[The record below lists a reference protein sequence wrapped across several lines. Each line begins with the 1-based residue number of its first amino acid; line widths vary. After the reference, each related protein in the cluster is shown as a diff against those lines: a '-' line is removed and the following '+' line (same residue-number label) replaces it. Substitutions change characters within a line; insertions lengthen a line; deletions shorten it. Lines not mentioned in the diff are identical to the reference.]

1 MMAPSAGFWTI
12 KLPEAE
18 QLELTS
24 KLDRRRERKRTW
36 RDLRDF
42 VLDAS
47 PYSRLVAPLRAVTAN
62 TPADIAAEKVAKIKR
77 KLNISNKD
85 LRPATAADITAGTS
99 VADGAASIA
108 EWKSETAQM
117 MSLLGPDSEHAHPYP
132 LLQLNQTLQNA
143 GSSIVSSSS
152 TANLHASQLSASGY
166 LEDYQLPHYIHPE
179 PGTDSAAV
187 KRRRTV
193 IGTMLS
199 PAAAREV
206 KLEATLDDYMTAS
219 LPLEPAVL
227 SSSSS
232 RLQQSVKAAYS
243 TTAAAASKQ
252 SKPLTAAAAVVAE
265 VDVFERQRRRLAAFL
280 TAANPEALQQS
291 AAVPAPAVPDTSKSL
306 YSCNSSSNN
315 PERRVTGTA
324 TATGKQFSTA
334 STAATAAMTAAS
346 NSGVYS
352 PTRSAARSRHA
363 SPDRSSTAAAAAA
376 VSPQRSSRHPLQHN
390 STLNS
395 NTNSNNNNKSNSSA
409 SFGLGSDAPVTP
421 LQPSAEM
428 RSSLVQLFESS
439 LGTGHWSDAVAS
451 QLARPLTAAAA
462 YIPVEATAADVAV
475 AGSTGAGVS
484 LAASQTLRC
493 EQQQFSNSS
502 SCCSPSGS
510 AVEAFA
516 LGCSVV
522 SNGSSSKSCCFDGSL
537 RQLSPTS
544 AFSDSFKRNACG
556 LTGTAASATGAG
568 AAGGA
573 RSVSSSAG
581 TAASTLLLTAT
592 LSAAANEEPGA
603 VWLQRLA
610 AVSEQKGDTADAVQL
625 YSEAAHILTTGTLVF
640 CSFHRFTCCHTAGYQ
655 Y

>member
-1 MMAPSAGFWTI
+1 MAPSAGPWAI
-12 KLPEAE
+12 ELPEAE

-24 KLDRRRERKRTW
+24 KLDRRRKRTW
-36 RDLRDF
+36 LDVRDF

-85 LRPATAADITAGTS
+85 LRPATAAGITAGTS

-143 GSSIVSSSS
+143 GSSIVSSNSIVS
-152 TANLHASQLSASGY
+152 LHASQLSASGY
-166 LEDYQLPHYIHPE
+166 LKDYQLPRYIHPE

-199 PAAAREV
+199 PAAAREA
-206 KLEATLDDYMTAS
+206 KLEATLDDYMPAT

-232 RLQQSVKAAYS
+232 RLQQSVKAADS
-243 TTAAAASKQ
+243 TTTAAASKQ

-265 VDVFERQRRRLAAFL
+265 ADDFERQRRRLAAFL

-291 AAVPAPAVPDTSKSL
+291 AAVPAPAMLATSKSF
-306 YSCNSSSNN
+306 YSCNSSSNS
-315 PERRVTGTA
+315 PERRVTGNV
-324 TATGKQFSTA
+324 TATGKQSSTA
-334 STAATAAMTAAS
+334 RTAATAAMTATSHSSATYS
-346 NSGVYS
+346 NMQS

-363 SPDRSSTAAAAAA
+363 SPDRSSAVATA
-376 VSPQRSSRHPLQHN
+376 VSPQRSPTKPLQH
-390 STLNS
+390 T
-395 NTNSNNNNKSNSSA
+395 NNNNNSNSA

-439 LGTGHWSDAVAS
+439 LGSGHWSDAVAS

-493 EQQQFSNSS
+493 EQQQQFGSS
-502 SCCSPSGS
+502 SSSCSPSGS
-510 AVEAFA
+510 APEAFT
-516 LGCSVV
+516 LGSSVV
-522 SNGSSSKSCCFDGSL
+522 SNSSSSKGCCFDESL

-544 AFSDSFKRNACG
+544 AFSDSFKRKACG
-556 LTGTAASATGAG
+556 LTGTTVSATSAGAG
-568 AAGGA
+568 AGA

-581 TAASTLLLTAT
+581 TSSAALLLTTT

-603 VWLQRLA
+603 AWLQRLA
-610 AVSEQKGDTADAVQL
+610 AVSEQKGDTDDAVQL

-640 CSFHRFTCCHTAGYQ
+640 CSLHRFTCYHTAG
-655 Y
+655 